1 MLALAAH
8 IALAA
13 DPADCTRIADDAARL
28 ACYDAAF
35 GRGKTP
41 AVDEYVPVEFRE
53 LWVNFRGHVGKK
65 IRVDGEIADV
75 ADPGFATFAQRLPAA
90 NTIRVRITGLPE
102 DTRVRIAQSCRRSC
116 KVTVKGIPSASRQNH
131 IVADEIVF
139 ENNVGAQERNGRRA
153 Q

>member
-1 MLALAAH
+1 MLALATQ
-8 IALAA
+8 LASA
-13 DPADCTRIADDAARL
+13 AEPAECARIAEDAARL
-28 ACYDAAF
+28 ACYDTAF

-41 AVDEYVPVEFRE
+41 PVDEYLPVDFHE

-75 ADPGFATFAQRLPAA
+75 ADPDFATFAQRLPAA
-90 NTIRVRITGLPE
+90 NTIRVQVTQLPE
-102 DTRVRIAQSCRRSC
+102 EMRVRIAQSCRRSC
-116 KVTVKGIPSASRQNH
+116 RVTVKGVPSARRQNH

-139 ENNVGAQERNGRRA
+139 ENDTRPQERDARRV